1 VDGPLDSVL
10 QRLRGAGV
18 KILETPYAFGDTRA
32 FMIEDPD
39 GLAIELIE
47 SRPK

>member
-1 VDGPLDSVL
+1 VKVL
-10 QRLRGAGV
+10 
-18 KILETPYAFGDTRA
+18 EEPYAFGDVRA

-47 SRPK
+47 RRGAILRP